1 MITLTNFCLLHFL
14 FLLFQLIF
22 LEIKVLEA
30 KYERLRLGD
39 KVFNKVSKLSPV
51 YMVLI
56 IIMNNGKFMRLRS
69 RGREQQHVTS
79 QDLNIDKIDIMS
91 ILHNL

>member
-51 YMVLI
+51 YMFLI
-56 IIMNNGKFMRLRS
+56 IIMNNG
-69 RGREQQHVTS
+69 
-79 QDLNIDKIDIMS
+79 
-91 ILHNL
+91 